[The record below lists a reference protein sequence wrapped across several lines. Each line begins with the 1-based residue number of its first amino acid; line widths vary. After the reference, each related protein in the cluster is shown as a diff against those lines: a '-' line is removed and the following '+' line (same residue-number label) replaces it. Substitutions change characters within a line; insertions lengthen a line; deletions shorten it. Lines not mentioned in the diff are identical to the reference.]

1 MAVNLVSH
9 GAQRDKHGSTRG
21 IYIHTQY
28 YLMCWARLG
37 SQGQDQGQD
46 AHLDAHRAS
55 DVVGEQRGQGQ
66 DSAVEDVGASTCGRC
81 IAGGA
86 LVGGSCWAL
95 GEERRQELRKWGGR

>member
-1 MAVNLVSH
+1 MAVNISCLMVH
-9 GAQRDKHGSTRG
+9 RETY
-21 IYIHTQY
+21 IYIIT
-28 YLMCWARLG
+28 LFDVRGAAG
-37 SQGQDQGQD
+37 SQGQD
-46 AHLDAHRAS
+46 AHLDAHCAR

-95 GEERRQELRKWGGR
+95 GEERRQELRRWGGS